1 MNLGRL
7 EFTVASGKADLANN
21 MHTEIHTKK
30 HTLSKP
36 LKLALE
42 IARGYAGWYFL
53 GITALLGTNALGVML
68 PHYIQQAIN
77 ELSRST
83 TVKDSTLEN
92 LHQILTPFLITLC
105 SMFVVRIASRQCLL
119 GVGRQIEHDTLNR
132 LFRHILRQPVT
143 FFAQHPSGELLSRVT
158 NDVQAIRYASSGGVM
173 LSFNTLFAYATSLP
187 MMWAI
192 SPKLTVV
199 SMMLYPIT
207 IGLMTH
213 LTRKIKRIYQH
224 VQEILSEISQHAQ
237 ESYAG
242 IHVIQAYSREKTEA
256 AVMQSHSQAY
266 LDANQ
271 ELIRDRVWLFLVM
284 AMITSLS
291 VLVVLCEG
299 GQEVILKQ
307 IPMGAFV
314 AFAFYLERLAWPTAA
329 FGWALSTF
337 FQGAAASERLYE
349 LLESPP
355 EEHSNK
361 NPSSER
367 VSSPRVSSPKIRS
380 LILDWPEQQKHLQIE
395 RGELLVIV
403 GPVGSGK
410 TTLLHALSGLTELPS
425 GLRAFF
431 EYENGSR
438 CDITT
443 LDLQTLRG
451 NSSLLTQQNF
461 LFSTTIEKNLALGL
475 SRPSSQNT
483 IASSDIKTA
492 VSQCAIEDEI
502 TAMPEGYQ
510 TLVGE
515 RGMSLSGGQRQR
527 LALARTLLKPA
538 TVLLFDDPFSHVD
551 SETEAVI
558 LRNFQHL
565 DHFKS
570 CITVIATHRLSIAP
584 LATSILVLNHQ
595 GHVDSIGTHTQL
607 LSQSYLYQSLQ
618 MRESLLSS

>member
-1 MNLGRL
+1 
-7 EFTVASGKADLANN
+7 
-21 MHTEIHTKK
+21 MHPEK
-30 HTLSKP
+30 HPLSKP

-42 IARGYAGWYFL
+42 IARGYTGWYLL
-53 GITALLGTNALGVML
+53 GILALLGTNALGVML
-68 PHYIQQAIN
+68 PHYIQQAIDG
-77 ELSRST
+77 LSHHA
-83 TVKDSTLEN
+83 TLQD
-92 LHQILTPFLITLC
+92 LHQILTTFLITLV
-105 SMFVVRIASRQCLL
+105 SMFVVRIASRQCLI

-132 LFRHILRQPVT
+132 LFRHILRQPMA
-143 FFAQHPSGELLSRVT
+143 FFAKHPSGELLSRVT

-173 LSFNTLFAYATSLP
+173 LGFNTLFAYATSLP

-266 LDANQ
+266 LEANQ

-307 IPMGAFV
+307 IPIGAFV

-349 LLESPP
+349 LLEAPP
-355 EEHSNK
+355 EEQTK
-361 NPSSER
+361 KTPLREKA
-367 VSSPRVSSPKIRS
+367 PPEKIQS
-380 LILDWPEQQKHLQIE
+380 LILDWPEQHKHLQIQ

-410 TTLLHALSGLTELPS
+410 TTLLHALSGLTEIPS
-425 GLRAFF
+425 GLSAFF
-431 EYENGSR
+431 EYEDASR
-438 CDITT
+438 CDIAT

-451 NSSLLTQQNF
+451 ESSLLTQQNF

-475 SRPSSQNT
+475 SRPSPQNT
-483 IASSDIKTA
+483 LESSDIKTA
-492 VSQCAIEDEI
+492 VSQCAIAEEI
-502 TAMPEGYQ
+502 AAMPEGYQ

-515 RGMSLSGGQRQR
+515 RGMGLSGGQRQR
-527 LALARTLLKPA
+527 LALARTLLKP
-538 TVLLFDDPFSHVD
+538 TTMLLLDDPFSHID

-565 DHFKS
+565 NHFKS
-570 CITVIATHRLSIAP
+570 CITVIATHRLSITP
-584 LATSILVLNHQ
+584 LATTILVLNHQ
-595 GHVDSIGTHTQL
+595 GHVDNMGTHTQL
-607 LSQSYLYQSLQ
+607 LSQSPLYQSLQ